1 MELRCREG
9 ELALVIREEPGC
21 ECNIGRA
28 VRVQG
33 PIIDQ
38 PGYGSTWLIEPLE
51 PAPWTLRTFC
61 GELWTGPVMYDSHI
75 EHPDAWLLPLRP
87 GDEIE
92 WLAQTETL
100 QRLIK
105 LGEGKLVD
113 LQTFLKAVTCDDL
126 AEAELPFDMDAATW
140 QVICSDWQRI
150 TNGGVNLA
158 PLFRRQHRWDIVMA
172 YKQVEEHLGMAPASP
187 AQPTDDRPAPR
198 KGLVPPPA
206 CGREGG
212 PAI

>member
-9 ELALVIREEPGC
+9 DLALILKEEPGC
-21 ECNIGRA
+21 ESNIGR
-28 VRVQG
+28 VVTVQG
-33 PIIDQ
+33 PILDR
-38 PGYGSTWLIEPLE
+38 PEYGPTWLIEPVE
-51 PAPWTLRTFC
+51 SEPWTVRELT
-61 GELWTGPVMYDSHI
+61 GEIWTGSITFDSLI

-105 LGEGKLVD
+105 LGEGKLID
-113 LQTFLKAVTCDDL
+113 LQTFMKSVTCDDL
-126 AEAELPFDMDAATW
+126 AEAGLPFEMDAATW

-158 PLFRRQHRWDIVMA
+158 PLFKRQHRWDMVRA

-198 KGLVPPPA
+198 EGRVPPPA
-206 CGREGG
+206 GDQEGG
-212 PAI
+212 PAT

>member
-1 MELRCREG
+1 MKLRCREG
-9 ELALVIREEPGC
+9 EIALIIQEEPGG

-28 VRVQG
+28 VTVRG
-33 PIIDQ
+33 PIRISTDHG
-38 PGYGSTWLIEPLE
+38 PTWLIEPVESE
-51 PAPWTLRTFC
+51 PWAVREFN
-61 GELWTGPVMYDSHI
+61 GEIWTGPITFDSLI

-92 WLAQTETL
+92 WLAQTENL

-113 LQTFLKAVTCDDL
+113 LQTFMKAVTCDDL
-126 AEAELPFDMDAATW
+126 AEARFPFEMDAATW

-158 PLFRRQHRWDIVMA
+158 PLFKRQHRWDIVMA

-187 AQPTDDRPAPR
+187 AQPTDDRPTPR
-198 KGLVPPPA
+198 KGLVPSPA

-212 PAI
+212 PAT